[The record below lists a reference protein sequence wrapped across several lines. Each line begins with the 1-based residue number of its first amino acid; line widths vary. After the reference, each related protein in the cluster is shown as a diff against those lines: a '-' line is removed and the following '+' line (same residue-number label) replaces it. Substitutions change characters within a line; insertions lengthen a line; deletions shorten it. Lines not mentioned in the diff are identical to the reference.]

1 MTVAAPV
8 VVLDATAN
16 VVEAARRLRE
26 GGHRVQDGLTLPEE
40 PFDLA
45 EERLLCAATIVT
57 ADDALR
63 ALVAAGRGAGLIL
76 AIGASLEAADVEL
89 FIRDL
94 EKLGP
99 VRREP
104 AGPGGPPSS
113 SSGVTG
119 RIGSLTADQRQLLGA
134 LAGGASIPVAAREL
148 FISVRTAE
156 RRVGEARKVLGV
168 RTTAEAV
175 AMLAMAGSGD
185 AAAAATRTV
194 GAGR

>member
-76 AIGASLEAADVEL
+76 AIDASLEAADVEL

>member
-16 VVEAARRLRE
+16 VVEAARRLRK

-76 AIGASLEAADVEL
+76 AIDASLEAADVEL